1 MCVFFPPD
9 SPFHSATLAVGVT
22 GTRVWRVLLIYCVQE
37 YTHRLPGQVVVAV
50 FTVLLFRGIKKPF
63 LLVPVGAATAAVTEV
78 QGPIQSIIDEPIE
91 LLEVVVMMAP
101 VAYADFDARVT
112 GETTLPARRL
122 VLHVGNGA
130 ALL

>member
-1 MCVFFPPD
+1 M
-9 SPFHSATLAVGVT
+9 
-22 GTRVWRVLLIYCVQE
+22 
-37 YTHRLPGQVVVAV
+37 